1 MTEINEINYN
11 CATNEDVQ
19 SGYRV
24 ALLGNNAPE
33 IDRIYQ
39 QTGILPDSENFFKME
54 TVANQASDAE
64 RMSWTD
70 TLGPLG
76 NLVDT
81 FRTKFIERL
90 ESSDQE

>member
-39 QTGILPDSENFFKME
+39 QTGILPDSENFFK
-54 TVANQASDAE
+54 N
-64 RMSWTD
+64 
-70 TLGPLG
+70 G
-76 NLVDT
+76 N
-81 FRTKFIERL
+81 
-90 ESSDQE
+90 SC